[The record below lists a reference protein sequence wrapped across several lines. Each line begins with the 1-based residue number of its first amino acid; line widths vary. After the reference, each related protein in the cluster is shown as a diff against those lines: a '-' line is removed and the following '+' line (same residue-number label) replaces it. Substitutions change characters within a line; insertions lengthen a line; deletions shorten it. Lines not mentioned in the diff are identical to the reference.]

1 MEGKTELALAVA
13 AGYLLGRRHKLR
25 LALTLAL
32 AGATG
37 RLGAARGNLLEQAMK
52 VLGSS
57 PELEKIAESVR
68 SGLLDAGKAAAVT
81 AASRQI
87 NALSSRLS
95 ERATAPLDAVGLGEE
110 EEEESEEEEE
120 EPEEAAEKPRR
131 KTTAASRKEPQSR
144 AGKQT
149 AATRRPAAKKETA
162 TRPRRRTSA
171 ADEEPEDEK
180 PQKKPVRSRGATAR
194 EGTSSS
200 DRPVRR
206 VRR

>member
-1 MEGKTELALAVA
+1 MTGKKELAMAVA

-37 RLGAARGNLLEQAMK
+37 RLGAARGNLLGQATK

-68 SGLLDAGKAAAVT
+68 SGLLEAGKAAAVT

-95 ERATAPLDAVGLGEE
+95 ERATAPLGGVGLDEE
-110 EEEESEEEEE
+110 ESEESEEEEE
-120 EPEEAAEKPRR
+120 EPQEAAEKPRR
-131 KTTAASRKEPQSR
+131 RTAASRKEPQGR
-144 AGKQT
+144 VGKQT
-149 AATRRPAAKKETA
+149 PATRRPTAKKETA
-162 TRPRRRTSA
+162 TGARKKTSA

-180 PQKKPVRSRGATAR
+180 PRKKPAKSRGAATR

-200 DRPVRR
+200 ERPVRR
-206 VRR
+206 VRG